1 MKIKNQIAIGIVCV
15 FLGIIIAMQ
24 YKVFQVSLSGGDSLF
39 KKQTDLTNELFVLR
53 EEKDQL
59 NSELNDVRTKLQE
72 IEESASTDNA
82 IIKNLKDDVREYEI
96 LAGMTDVVGEGIV
109 ITIDNP
115 PNDQSGLT
123 DVSVVNEY
131 DEIVKLV
138 NDLNAAGAEAIS
150 INEQRVIA
158 ISEIRAAG
166 NSINVN
172 FVPQTAP
179 IVIKAIGKKSA
190 LEGAITFRYG
200 QVTKLREASLLVDV
214 KAIDEVLIPRYHGLV
229 NFQYVK
235 TVEEE

>member
-82 IIKNLKDDVREYEI
+82 IIKNLKEDVREYEI

>member
-96 LAGMTDVVGEGIV
+96 LAGMTDVVGQGIV